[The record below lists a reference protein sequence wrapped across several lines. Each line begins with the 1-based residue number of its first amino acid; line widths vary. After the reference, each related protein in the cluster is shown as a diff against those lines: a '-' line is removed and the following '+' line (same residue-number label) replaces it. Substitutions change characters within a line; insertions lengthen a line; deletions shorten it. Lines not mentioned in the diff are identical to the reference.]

1 MTQPAEPDGRLFYLL
16 ALYAALDRAVLGD
29 PNDAGIVEGYLP
41 GTTGDNNQRGWSRNL
56 EQAFGFEFP
65 GVNDALTALVGIHD
79 LTPSQLSRLVYVL
92 GSLMHLPEG
101 RVGIAYPQIV
111 EGLSLAQPAQ
121 APGTEPTRTSTPA
134 GGVAYATG
142 TPSDPGS
149 ELFNVLH
156 EHFLNQADWYR
167 AMREAERKKCID
179 TVVARVPPC
188 NACVTQLGNIECV
201 VVDTDFEDPSLTVD
215 QVKAILDLRNWSKA
229 SNLFFCSMTY
239 LGERQQLPY
248 KDWGVVLEEVSA
260 WCGTIPVL
268 LTTELKFLKAQYSDG
283 AVVQYDL
290 NETPP
295 AAGQGDGLVTVD
307 KGWLKVVKG
316 TSANRNA
323 GVTVTTRKVV
333 HIDPLWPVAQKI
345 FVCVMGYGEAARDM
359 LLRGAAQPPSGLVAW
374 SDAPAP
380 LLNAQ
385 SIQAFWTAPVTGMQ
399 AAQPPPA
406 QSEADEAAQAGAGST
421 ASGSGA
427 SPKTVAGLAVSVLS
441 DYLAEIA
448 NDSAALA
455 AKFADK
461 DVTADELVKFS
472 AKMGARMASEP
483 LRFLQKLSELP
494 PPKPPITG
502 DSGF

>member
-1 MTQPAEPDGRLFYLL
+1 MTGPAKPDGRLFYLL
-16 ALYAALDRAVLGD
+16 ALYAALDRAVLAD
-29 PNDAGIVEGYLP
+29 SNVAGIVERYLP
-41 GTTGDNNQRGWSRNL
+41 GTTRDNNQRGWSRNL
-56 EQAFGFEFP
+56 EESFHFQFP
-65 GVNDALTALVGIHD
+65 SVNEALSALVAIND

-92 GSLMHLPEG
+92 GSLIHLPQG
-101 RVGIAYPQIV
+101 LVGIAYPQFV

-121 APGTEPTRTSTPA
+121 APGAEPPRAPTP
-134 GGVAYATG
+134 GEGVAYATG
-142 TPSDPGS
+142 TPADPGS
-149 ELFNVLH
+149 ELFSVLH
-156 EHFLNQADWYR
+156 DHFMSQADWYR
-167 AMREAERKKCID
+167 ATTEAVRKKCLD
-179 TVVARVPPC
+179 ALVARVPPC

-215 QVKAILDLRNWSKA
+215 KVKAILDLRNWNKTSD
-229 SNLFFCSMTY
+229 LFFCDMKY
-239 LGERQQLPY
+239 LGERQVLPY
-248 KDWGVVLEEVSA
+248 KDWGVVLEKVSA
-260 WCGTIPVL
+260 FCGTMPVL

-290 NETPP
+290 NEIPP
-295 AAGQGDGLVTVD
+295 KKGEGDGLVTVD

-333 HIDPLWPVAQKI
+333 HINPLWPVAQKI

-359 LLRGAAQPPSGLVAW
+359 LLRGAAKPPSNLVAW
-374 SDAPAP
+374 SDDPVP
-380 LLNAQ
+380 LLNTQ
-385 SIQAFWTAPVTGMQ
+385 SIQAFWTAPFAGAQ
-399 AAQPPPA
+399 AEQPPPA
-406 QSEADEAAQAGAGST
+406 QSAADQAAQASST
-421 ASGSGA
+421 TSGSGA
-427 SPKTVAGLAVSVLS
+427 SPKTAAGLAVSMLS
-441 DYLAEIA
+441 DYLAETA

-461 DVTADELVKFS
+461 DITVDELVKFS